1 MTKEELDEALGE
13 LELCDM
19 LDDLKIEEVEEK
31 NKEAEGEEEGEN
43 EGIDELISKMEKVTI
58 EKE

>member
-1 MTKEELDEALGE
+1 M
-13 LELCDM
+13 LEDM
-19 LDDLKIEEVEEK
+19 KIEEVEQK
-31 NKEAEGEEEGEN
+31 NKEGDEGEG